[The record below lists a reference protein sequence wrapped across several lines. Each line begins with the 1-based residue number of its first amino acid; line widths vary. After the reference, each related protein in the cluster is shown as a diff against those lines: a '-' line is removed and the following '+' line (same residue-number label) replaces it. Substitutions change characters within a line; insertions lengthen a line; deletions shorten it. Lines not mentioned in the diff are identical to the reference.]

1 MKIVWL
7 LMFAM
12 FVATLGFQNQESK
25 PPEID
30 FDQYQFGML
39 KRGPNYTSEKTA
51 ETEKI
56 QAGHMANI
64 EKMAKSGKLVAAGPM
79 GGDGPMRGIFI
90 FHGTT
95 IDEAKKMADEDP
107 AIQSGRLVLEVLPWM
122 APRGIGKAFG
132 EAYRKDPS
140 IKMTMTMYYLG
151 LVTSGPKVGD
161 RNSPEGKRLF
171 LEHLWDLRRQ
181 LDAKNYASAGPITG
195 GGTPLRGLF
204 VIAAKSAED
213 AKTIVS
219 ANPMVKAEWA
229 SVEILPWYVAK
240 EVWP

>member
-1 MKIVWL
+1 
-7 LMFAM
+7 
-12 FVATLGFQNQESK
+12 
-25 PPEID
+25 
-30 FDQYQFGML
+30 
-39 KRGPNYTSEKTA
+39 
-51 ETEKI
+51 
-56 QAGHMANI
+56 
-64 EKMAKSGKLVAAGPM
+64 
-79 GGDGPMRGIFI
+79 
-90 FHGTT
+90 
-95 IDEAKKMADEDP
+95 
-107 AIQSGRLVLEVLPWM
+107 M

-140 IKMTMTMYYLG
+140 TKMTMTMYYLG

-181 LDAKNYASAGPITG
+181 LDAKNYASAGPIIG